1 MWKCIN
7 VSGGAASCSALRT
20 GVDEG
25 KINAGNYLTWVID
38 VRWRRSGHLCLAG
51 LQYFVLCRPKKILCD
66 CRPPD
71 TQIQVPNRL

>member
-7 VSGGAASCSALRT
+7 VSGGAASCGALRI

-51 LQYFVLCRPKKILCD
+51 L
-66 CRPPD
+66 
-71 TQIQVPNRL
+71 